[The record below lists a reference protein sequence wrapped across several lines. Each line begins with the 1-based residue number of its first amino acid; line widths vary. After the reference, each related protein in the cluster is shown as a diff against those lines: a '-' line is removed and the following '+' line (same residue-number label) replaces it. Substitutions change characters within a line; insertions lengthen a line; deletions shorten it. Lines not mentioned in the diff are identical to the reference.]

1 MAKKQNNMAI
11 VKTRQNLVST
21 ATVDS
26 IRLSREQDERV
37 RKLEMYKLRAEIE
50 AAARE
55 VVAACQQI
63 KTVEDEAKVLHRKF
77 KDVVEEIRP
86 AFEKVRYGFAHLKT
100 AQKIMGESS
109 GKAWAQKYLGGYSYD
124 WMCRLLNRAKG
135 GDLLMPDG
143 TKVLAP
149 KPPKKKK
156 LPLPVSAADWKD
168 DEYIN
173 TCVGHLQ
180 DLLKPLEED
189 PERWERIAVAV
200 SVEITNLQVTV

>member
-1 MAKKQNNMAI
+1 MDKKQSNTAI
-11 VKTRQNLVST
+11 VKTGQNFVST

-26 IRLSREQDERV
+26 IRLSREQDGRL

-63 KTVEDEAKVLHRKF
+63 KTVEDEAKALHRKF
-77 KDVVEEIRP
+77 KDVVEEMRP

-109 GKAWAQKYLGGYSYD
+109 GEAWAQKYLGGYSYD

-149 KPPKKKK
+149 KPPRKKK
-156 LPLPVSAADWKD
+156 LRLPVPAADWKD

-173 TCVGHLQ
+173 TCVGYLE

-189 PERWERIAVAV
+189 PERWERIAAAV
-200 SVEITNLQVTV
+200 STEIRNLQVTV